1 MVLYE
6 EVRAYMIEWTKNQFS
21 QSWALGALDILKNL
35 NCPGIFWEKK
45 NYHCMRLVLC
55 SITKHRN
62 SLFILYVQLEEILLN
77 LTSDMKMETTYD
89 AIKVSLLL
97 GTMLD
102 GAEDVSTSALVSF
115 PWALN
120 TLRNFIFKEAPWGF
134 AQY

>member
-1 MVLYE
+1 
-6 EVRAYMIEWTKNQFS
+6 
-21 QSWALGALDILKNL
+21 
-35 NCPGIFWEKK
+35 
-45 NYHCMRLVLC
+45 MRLVLC

-62 SLFILYVQLEEILLN
+62 RLFILYVQLEEILLN

>member
-1 MVLYE
+1 
-6 EVRAYMIEWTKNQFS
+6 
-21 QSWALGALDILKNL
+21 
-35 NCPGIFWEKK
+35 
-45 NYHCMRLVLC
+45 MRLVLC

-62 SLFILYVQLEEILLN
+62 SLFILYVQLEEIVLN

-115 PWALN
+115 P
-120 TLRNFIFKEAPWGF
+120 
-134 AQY
+134 